1 MKKIIVSIVSAGLFK
16 FVFFPI
22 EHFLEPD
29 LILISVLIFILW
41 KGNFM
46 VDHYLNNKYSWV
58 KNPHKRLR
66 IQVIVSFLFT
76 SVFLFIFMY
85 TLHQIRFG
93 DGRIVNPRMIQLF
106 PISLTLTFCVL
117 TIHIGKQFYDA
128 LKNSL
133 LEIEKYKTE
142 SAIAQLQNLKN
153 QLNPHFL
160 FNKLS
165 VLTSLVYKNQD
176 KAAQFINELA
186 KVYFLFTIYFKF
198 LMKLIFLQ
206 LLSLQFDKLKNII
219 LVVCLQSVKSKKKSY
234 SEE

>member
-46 VDHYLNNKYSWV
+46 VDHYLNKKYSWV

-160 FNKLS
+160 FYLIY
-165 VLTSLVYKNQD
+165 VTLVR
-176 KAAQFINELA
+176 
-186 KVYFLFTIYFKF
+186 
-198 LMKLIFLQ
+198 
-206 LLSLQFDKLKNII
+206 
-219 LVVCLQSVKSKKKSY
+219 LVVLH
-234 SEE
+234 

>member
-106 PISLTLTFCVL
+106 PISLRL
-117 TIHIGKQFYDA
+117 I
-128 LKNSL
+128 
-133 LEIEKYKTE
+133 
-142 SAIAQLQNLKN
+142 SAC
-153 QLNPHFL
+153 
-160 FNKLS
+160 S
-165 VLTSLVYKNQD
+165 
-176 KAAQFINELA
+176 
-186 KVYFLFTIYFKF
+186 
-198 LMKLIFLQ
+198 KLINDEATFAL
-206 LLSLQFDKLKNII
+206 II
-219 LVVCLQSVKSKKKSY
+219 SFSFFVLNLIKALM
-234 SEE
+234 